1 MLEATTGGSGGEGGV
16 VRRGWVEGRGGG
28 RGGECR
34 AVKGR
39 MGGCEASDANTWGWD
54 GKRNGM
60 MGWGEG
66 GWKDRSL

>member
-1 MLEATTGGSGGEGGV
+1 M
-16 VRRGWVEGRGGG
+16 EGREGG